1 MGIAKVSGA
10 AHANIDEVS
19 DLAKANIAEISDA
32 AANFVTYPARTG
44 MHNVGNEG
52 GDPIQIGYS
61 VVVYDSAADR
71 LVWAFE
77 KQSTVNAGTNNKGY
91 ILTSPVFYN
100 PDDWGGG
107 TVSNSADVYEPTPAG
122 QLIHSQDVRPLA
134 MGFDESTGVCMV
146 VYQNYD
152 DSKTYLQPFTVNTST
167 YAITLGTLNEVS
179 SSLYT
184 EAELMYD
191 STMDRWTLIFTDSAS
206 PTVVSYKRIS
216 VTSASSG
223 GAVEHADAITVWGT
237 SDATGAGGTAVGRRG
252 ALAYCKGVGTAGDRI
267 VAAGEY
273 NGYGSLRAGTPD
285 SDSWNYS
292 GSDQHPITWGDVL
305 QVDSSIHDMTV
316 QWNDTDDY
324 GLVLYQNASNVL
336 KCRAFTID
344 TSDNSIDLQG
354 SETEVYGSTVS
365 DFSQLIYNADSAAKN
380 FIAQYVR
387 THSSSNRGHFK
398 QITVDKSDS
407 YSITVGSEIRWADLA
422 VDMDPDSTTPTG
434 SPITRFKGAFVAQP
448 NQNGII
454 MMATEGGSGG
464 SAGRLYAVWIAYTDD
479 GTYERYT
486 A

>member
-1 MGIAKVSGA
+1 MAIQKISDIDKGSIQAVEGIAKTSIEAMDG
-10 AHANIDEVS
+10 IT
-19 DLAKANIAEISDA
+19 
-32 AANFVTYPARTG
+32 ANFVTYPARTG

-223 GAVEHADAITVWGT
+223 GAVEHADVITVWGT

-292 GSDQHPITWGDVL
+292 TDQHPITWGDVL
-305 QVDSSIHDMTV
+305 QVGSSFHDMTV

-354 SETEVYGSTVS
+354 SETTVYGGTVS

>member
-1 MGIAKVSGA
+1 MGIAKVSGV

-44 MHNVGNEG
+44 MHNVGYEG
-52 GDPIQIGYS
+52 GNPIEIGYS

-71 LVWAFE
+71 LIWAFE
-77 KQSTVNAGTNNKGY
+77 KQASANAGTENKGY

-134 MGFDESTGVCMV
+134 MGFDESTGVCML
-146 VYQNYD
+146 VYQNVD
-152 DSKTYLQPFTVNTST
+152 DSKTYLQPFTVHTST
-167 YAITLGTLNEVS
+167 YAITLGTLVEVAD
-179 SSLYT
+179 SLYT

-191 STMDRWTLIFTDSAS
+191 STMNRWTLIFTDSAS
-206 PTVVSYKRIS
+206 PTVVSYKRIT

-223 GAVEHADAITVWGT
+223 GAVEDADAITVWGT
-237 SDATGAGGTAVGRRG
+237 SDATGDGGTAVGRRG
-252 ALAYCKGVGTAGDRI
+252 ALAYCKGVGDAGDRI

-285 SDSWNYS
+285 SDSWDYS
-292 GSDQHPITWGDVL
+292 TDQHPITWGDVL
-305 QVDSSIHDMTV
+305 NIDSGNHDMTV

-324 GLVLYQNASNVL
+324 GLVLYQNSSNHL

-344 TSDNSIDLQG
+344 TSDNSIDLEG
-354 SETEVYGSTVS
+354 TETEVYGGTVS

-387 THSSSNRGHFK
+387 VHSSSARGHFK
-398 QITVDKSDS
+398 QITVDKDDD
-407 YSITVGSEIRWADLA
+407 YSITVGSEIRWADMI
-422 VDMDPDSTTPTG
+422 VEMDPDSTTPTG

-454 MMATEGGSGG
+454 MMGTEGGAGG
-464 SAGRLYAVWIAYTDD
+464 SAGRLYTVWIAYTDD
-479 GTYERYT
+479 GTYARYT
-486 A
+486 S